1 MIKDEMKMRVSK
13 IYENADDV
21 RRDVLYYKDEIKQLL
36 DNIIDL
42 LVKID
47 SLQEDL
53 EYEDE

>member
-1 MIKDEMKMRVSK
+1 MIKDEMKMRVAK
-13 IYENADDV
+13 IYEKADDA

>member
-1 MIKDEMKMRVSK
+1 MIKDEMKMRVAK
-13 IYENADDV
+13 IYEKADDV